1 MFGAGM
7 ISSYLKLVHI
17 FSINPYLGPLQVSLG
32 KMILDIFKWMVL
44 YILVLFAFG
53 CGLNQLLWYLQTI
66 RSSDRRVVSTLGEF
80 FLCFI
85 CCNVGLWRILLK
97 FKLSRSRVQ
106 TFNESVKMSIKKR
119 NLEYYCSNSL
129 KGALNAHWRWYIP
142 TLTKLNLTYSLF
154 PLNNMCTL
162 STCIR
167 SKMVLNYFSPTPF
180 KE

>member
-85 CCNVGLWRILLK
+85 CCNVGL
-97 FKLSRSRVQ
+97 
-106 TFNESVKMSIKKR
+106 
-119 NLEYYCSNSL
+119 
-129 KGALNAHWRWYIP
+129 
-142 TLTKLNLTYSLF
+142 
-154 PLNNMCTL
+154 
-162 STCIR
+162 
-167 SKMVLNYFSPTPF
+167 
-180 KE
+180 